1 MTPVRAV
8 PLLEMKAEGF
18 IVAHADRV
26 NVERKFDNMVQ
37 SAQDAAALG
46 LVY

>member
-8 PLLEMKAEGF
+8 PRLELRAEGF
-18 IVAHADRV
+18 IVAQVDRV
-26 NVERKFDNMVQ
+26 NVERIFNDMVQ
-37 SAQDAAALG
+37 SAQDAAV